1 MGAFGKSKL
10 FEKDL
15 NGYRD
20 TFLLACLLHDVGHA
34 PFSHTGEKLYLGET
48 RNSDYSQI
56 HKDLVDAVGLESFEK
71 DIPDDSNDK
80 LGDWIL

>member
-1 MGAFGKSKL
+1 M
-10 FEKDL
+10 
-15 NGYRD
+15 
-20 TFLLACLLHDVGHA
+20 ACLLHDVGHA

-56 HKDLVDAVGLESFEK
+56 HKDLVDAVGLETFER